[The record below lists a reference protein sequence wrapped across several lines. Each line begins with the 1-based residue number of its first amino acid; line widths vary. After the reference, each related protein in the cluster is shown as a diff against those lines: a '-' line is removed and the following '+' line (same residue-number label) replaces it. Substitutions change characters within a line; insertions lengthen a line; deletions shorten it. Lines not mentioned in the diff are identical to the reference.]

1 MATDRGSAAAAG
13 TPFLMKHAEDAKIR
27 HENEND
33 HVEAT
38 FKGSKEKGDAL
49 KKFIQVTNMSPR
61 HTVVHLRQ
69 IFSFCGTI
77 VDCFITDS
85 KNLAYIEYSKPE
97 EATAALTYNH
107 ILSFGRL
114 LNVEIAKSLPQKP
127 SSDRSSYSLPMMM
140 PEAVAMSL
148 QQLELQRDK

>member
-1 MATDRGSAAAAG
+1 MR
-13 TPFLMKHAEDAKIR
+13 HEDAQALQA
-27 HENEND
+27 HAQSN
-33 HVEAT
+33 
-38 FKGSKEKGDAL
+38 KGSLGSQGAAL

-69 IFSFCGTI
+69 IFSFGGTI

-107 ILSFGRL
+107 IFSFGRL

-127 SSDRSSYSLPMMM
+127 SSDRSSSSLPMMM
-140 PEAVAMSL
+140 QQAVTMSL